1 MFLFIITKSDSINS
15 NNMPILSK
23 RTEKFKQNNTSKGRL
38 AFFKFN
44 IHNLHSPPLLRKLL
58 INNPLDDIVADEQ
71 RNTEN
76 KNHWYENWHKKMQ
89 IEVSTP

>member
-44 IHNLHSPPLLRKLL
+44 IHNLHSP
-58 INNPLDDIVADEQ
+58 LDNIVTNEQ

-76 KNHWYENWHKKMQ
+76 KNHRNETWHKKMQ

>member
-23 RTEKFKQNNTSKGRL
+23 RTEKFKQNNTSKGRI

-44 IHNLHSPPLLRKLL
+44 IHNLHSPLLLRKLL
-58 INNPLDDIVADEQ
+58 INNPLDDIVANDQ

-76 KNHWYENWHKKMQ
+76 ENQRNENWHKKM
-89 IEVSTP
+89 

>member
-15 NNMPILSK
+15 NNRPILSK
-23 RTEKFKQNNTSKGRL
+23 RTEKFKQNNTSKGRI

-44 IHNLHSPPLLRKLL
+44 IHNLHSPLLLRKLL
-58 INNPLDDIVADEQ
+58 INNPLDNIVTNEQ

-76 KNHWYENWHKKMQ
+76 KNHRNENWHKKMQ
-89 IEVSTP
+89 IEVGAP